1 MQLNIYSIRMNLEDF
16 IGDEEQEKLILE
28 NLRFCKNFVGKLF
41 LAIFKHNGLDS
52 KKIESFVKRH
62 SNLLFDIGV
71 EITSE
76 DKFSWFIIDDG
87 EIGTKINWRYK
98 WTGEIL
104 KGLVEYKNLVTHLK
118 QKKSE

>member
-1 MQLNIYSIRMNLEDF
+1 MNLEDF

-28 NLRFCKNFVGKLF
+28 NLRFCKNSVGKLF
-41 LAIFKHNGLDS
+41 LAIFKHNELDS

-62 SNLLFDIGV
+62 SNLLFELGV
-71 EITSE
+71 EITSD
-76 DKFSWFIIDDG
+76 DKFSWFMIDDKKM
-87 EIGTKINWRYK
+87 GTKINWRYK

-104 KGLVEYKNLVTHLK
+104 EGLVEYKKLVNHLK